1 MKWTGRTVRRVP
13 RAVART
19 AALFG
24 MLAVTGLA
32 AGAASASGSHP
43 TAARPATVSLTYRC
57 HFPSGPHPV
66 TVGVTATVPAA
77 AKTGRPIQPA
87 GVTLTMALPP
97 AAVSALASLRSP
109 TVRATTRL
117 TVSASEGAVGTSVVW
132 PGHTKRPVRRPAHG
146 GLTVATTG
154 TVPPVTASSPG
165 DVTLTAAGLSI
176 VFTAGRAALPAPAPA
191 RPASPTPG
199 NGPVPGSGPA
209 ATPGAGG
216 RSTAPAPAPNAGPP
230 VQVSCVL
237 PPGQHAALGAVL
249 VTGKAHRAAA
259 KAAEPVGKCPKLP
272 PGGLKL
278 NPRFPPPPHPPGS
291 QIISFPSQGCALTT
305 GYADVRK
312 LKGAALIMPGL
323 TNVDQ
328 TVREVINFNGPN
340 YIELDNAAQLDFHG
354 KHQFPPSK
362 ATFLT
367 FGFVPTTATIQ
378 LVEHGTINI
387 FAVGPADPSRTCHV
401 TKFRSC
407 FNVATVDSRLSIEVL
422 PGSVTVNGV
431 PLDVGTH
438 CGTPAFDAV
447 VVGSNETNPQYNL
460 QFGGPLVGEVTVP
473 KFQNCGVTENL
484 DPIFNAA
491 ISGPQNFQ
499 LLTQGALCTVQGAF
513 GCAPKTNKPK
523 PVKPLRKVSG

>member
-1 MKWTGRTVRRVP
+1 MKWTARTARRVP
-13 RAVART
+13 RAAART

-249 VTGKAHRAAA
+249 VTGK
-259 KAAEPVGKCPKLP
+259 
-272 PGGLKL
+272 
-278 NPRFPPPPHPPGS
+278 
-291 QIISFPSQGCALTT
+291 
-305 GYADVRK
+305 
-312 LKGAALIMPGL
+312 
-323 TNVDQ
+323 
-328 TVREVINFNGPN
+328 
-340 YIELDNAAQLDFHG
+340 
-354 KHQFPPSK
+354 
-362 ATFLT
+362 
-367 FGFVPTTATIQ
+367 
-378 LVEHGTINI
+378 
-387 FAVGPADPSRTCHV
+387 
-401 TKFRSC
+401 
-407 FNVATVDSRLSIEVL
+407 
-422 PGSVTVNGV
+422 
-431 PLDVGTH
+431 
-438 CGTPAFDAV
+438 
-447 VVGSNETNPQYNL
+447 
-460 QFGGPLVGEVTVP
+460 
-473 KFQNCGVTENL
+473 
-484 DPIFNAA
+484 
-491 ISGPQNFQ
+491 
-499 LLTQGALCTVQGAF
+499 
-513 GCAPKTNKPK
+513 
-523 PVKPLRKVSG
+523 